1 MAFLITP
8 MSNDEETKTTDKLYF
23 QELANY
29 WHLENTWNIH
39 MWESEDGF
47 NLGNR
52 ANLKGIM
59 LTRGRDSLLGSRLGV
74 QHR

>member
-8 MSNDEETKTTDKLYF
+8 ISNDEETKTTDKLYF

-47 NLGNR
+47 NLG
-52 ANLKGIM
+52 KGFEICTQM
-59 LTRGRDSLLGSRLGV
+59 GCKRPSEERT
-74 QHR
+74 